1 MYLGLEKMLL
11 NILQKSTPRSKSPT
25 KRMKSS
31 FKKSEKKLVDD
42 CKGHGKALS
51 QRKLDAFAR
60 ITGSSVQTKDKFVTS
75 NSMAES
81 SVKPS
86 LNYSKTHTPDGKG
99 VKNATNLRKDED
111 ITPSGELR
119 GTPVKCRL
127 VLTPVKSP
135 FKRSGR
141 SPTQTSM
148 EKRKCSS
155 KAKTAIIVDESPKQ
169 KPFKKQSK
177 PGNKKGKVDKLS
189 KLKDTP
195 SSKVPESVFVV
206 EDGFDETNQ
215 HITKVEEKSEKGQTM
230 DLANLNDADEVP
242 ETFPKK
248 V

>member
-1 MYLGLEKMLL
+1 
-11 NILQKSTPRSKSPT
+11 
-25 KRMKSS
+25 MKSNC
-31 FKKSEKKLVDD
+31 KKSEKKLVDD

-51 QRKLDAFAR
+51 QRKLDAFAT
-60 ITGSSVQTKDKFVTS
+60 ITGSSVQTKDKLVT

-86 LNYSKTHTPDGKG
+86 LNYSKTHTPDEKG

-141 SPTQTSM
+141 SPTQTSL

-169 KPFKKQSK
+169 KPVKKQSK

-195 SSKVPESVFVV
+195 SSKVPESVVVV
-206 EDGFDETNQ
+206 EDGSDESNQ
-215 HITKVEEKSEKGQTM
+215 HITKVEEKSEKGQT
-230 DLANLNDADEVP
+230 DRKSV
-242 ETFPKK
+242 